1 MLLLNYH
8 LTFSLKKVCWR
19 QINFERILRSQILS
33 PIIKRKRREVV
44 MGWWV
49 LAYHTEYHIMIP
61 FETQTRIDPI
71 KLAVVYGIR
80 QKTVTQHKNETN

>member
-1 MLLLNYH
+1 
-8 LTFSLKKVCWR
+8 
-19 QINFERILRSQILS
+19 
-33 PIIKRKRREVV
+33 

-49 LAYHTEYHIMIP
+49 LAYHNNTIMIP
-61 FETQTRIDPI
+61 SEIQMRIDPI

>member
-8 LTFSLKKVCWR
+8 LTFSLKKVCWL
-19 QINFERILRSQILS
+19 QINFERILRYQILS

-49 LAYHTEYHIMIP
+49 LAYHNNTIMIP
-61 FETQTRIDPI
+61 FEIQMRIDPI